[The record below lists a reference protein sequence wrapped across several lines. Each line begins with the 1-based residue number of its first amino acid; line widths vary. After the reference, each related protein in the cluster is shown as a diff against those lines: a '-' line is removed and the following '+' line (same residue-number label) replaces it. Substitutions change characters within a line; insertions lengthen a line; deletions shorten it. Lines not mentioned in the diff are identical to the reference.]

1 MVSQGLARAFL
12 GLDWASL
19 GLAQASW
26 VGGMYGWTNGQT
38 DGQNTG
44 LCPLSE
50 PLPKK
55 KVIFTIEFLGK

>member
-1 MVSQGLARAFL
+1 
-12 GLDWASL
+12 
-19 GLAQASW
+19 
-26 VGGMYGWTNGQT
+26 MYGWTNGQT